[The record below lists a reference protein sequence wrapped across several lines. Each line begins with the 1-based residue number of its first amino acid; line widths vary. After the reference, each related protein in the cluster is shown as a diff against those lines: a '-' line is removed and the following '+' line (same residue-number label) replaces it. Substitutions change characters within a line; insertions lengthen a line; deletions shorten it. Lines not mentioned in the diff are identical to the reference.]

1 MKFGLKLHHSGPGAS
16 PDHMLRWARFA
27 ETLGMHLLMTADH
40 VALTPD
46 VLPQYPAPYYEPFT
60 NLAWL
65 AGHTDKIMLGTT
77 VIVVPYRHPLLL
89 AQITANID
97 QLSNGRLIFGIGAGW
112 SVSEYEAF
120 GIPHNKRGAITDD
133 YLAAVKAL
141 WTQDVASH
149 DGPYA
154 KFRDVMLSP
163 KPVQK
168 PHPPI
173 WVGGSGYLRGKMP
186 AMDRRFDSVTHGT
199 SWASAPTG
207 CETKPCP
214 SFAASPKKLA
224 SQPPLSARESS
235 AASPIRHCRKT
246 TASPVK
252 EPWIRSGPTSI
263 SWRSW
268 APSTCCSTQSETTK
282 RPTLQ
287 GTTRMPGAWSPPSP
301 KKPSTWRTRRCD
313 NPRPGAADG
322 MARTGIWPSVATHPE
337 QIARFRHSILRLRI
351 SARLTGRRDT
361 QGPC

>member
-1 MKFGLKLHHSGPGAS
+1 VKFGLKLHHSGPGAS

-186 AMDRRFDSVTHGT
+186 AMDRAVRFGDAWHLLGIRADWLRDEAMPQLRRIAEEAGKPTPALCPRIFCRITDSPLPEDDRVAGEGT
-199 SWASAPTG
+199 
-207 CETKPCP
+207 
-214 SFAASPKKLA
+214 LD
-224 SQPPLSARESS
+224 Q
-235 AASPIRHCRKT
+235 IR
-246 TASPVK
+246 ADLDILEELGAEYVLLD
-252 EPWIRSGPTSI
+252 
-263 SWRSW
+263 
-268 APSTCCSTQSETTK
+268 TK
-282 RPTLQ
+282 RNNETAN
-287 GTTRMPGAWSPPSP
+287 TARHHEDAWSVVTTLAE
-301 KKPSTWRTRRCD
+301 KAIDLENET
-313 NPRPGAADG
+313 
-322 MARTGIWPSVATHPE
+322 
-337 QIARFRHSILRLRI
+337 LR
-351 SARLTGRRDT
+351 
-361 QGPC
+361 